1 MAGLIDR
8 IRSGREFSVEL
19 EQGKTLRM
27 RRPLAAHMGRF
38 RGGLTLQLL
47 AEYAVGWDGVTEAD
61 VLPPGV
67 GGDSKAEFS
76 SDIVFDVLGDKPE
89 WYERAAKRIAEEL
102 QAFLDRQAATAKN

>member
-1 MAGLIDR
+1 MGGLLEQ
-8 IRSGREFSVEL
+8 IRASREFKVEL
-19 EQGKTLRM
+19 APGKALRM

-47 AEYAVGWDGVTEAD
+47 AEYAVGWEGVTESD

-76 SDIVFDVLGDKPE
+76 SDIVFDVLGDRPE
-89 WYERAAKRIAEEL
+89 WYERAAKGIADEIK
-102 QAFLDRQAATAKN
+102 AFLDRQAATAKN